1 MKRTL
6 LIGKQQQDVELHHLD
21 GATTLVWEG
30 QSHPIDILEMEP
42 GCYSILMDGRSVEVR
57 LDLGKSPDAEAHA
70 YRAMLYDGAYEF
82 ALVDPRRALLSGK
95 GAAGGSGGVV
105 ASPMPGK
112 IVKLLVNV
120 GDSVQEGQTLLV
132 MEAMKMQNEL
142 KTSTAGVVKTVHV
155 QEGAT
160 VETGAAL
167 VTVAAPGLWLETHK
181 KLELP
186 DSSIDSSLVI
196 EV

>member
-6 LIGKQQQDVELHHLD
+6 LLGKESLEVELLRQD
-21 GATTLVWEG
+21 GETTLVWEG
-30 QSHPIDILEMEP
+30 QRHPIDLLEVEP
-42 GCYSILMDGRSVEVR
+42 GCFSILLEGRSVEVR
-57 LDLGKSPDAEAHA
+57 LDLAKSADPDAHA

-82 ALVDPRRALLSGK
+82 ALVDPRRALLAASGS
-95 GAAGGSGGVV
+95 AAGSGGLL

-112 IVKLLVNV
+112 IVKVLVQP
-120 GDSVQEGQTLLV
+120 GELVQEGQTLLV

-142 KTSTAGVVKTVHV
+142 KTTTAGTVITVHV

-167 VTVAAPGLWLETHK
+167 ITVAAPEA
-181 KLELP
+181 
-186 DSSIDSSLVI
+186 
-196 EV
+196 

>member
-1 MKRTL
+1 MKRS
-6 LIGKQQQDVELHHLD
+6 LILGKDTQEVELSHQD
-21 GATTLVWEG
+21 GVTTLVWEG
-30 QSHPIDILEMEP
+30 QSHPIDILELEP

-57 LDLGKSPDAEAHA
+57 LDQAKSPDPEAHA

-82 ALVDPRRALLSGK
+82 SLVDPRRALLSGTG
-95 GAAGGSGGVV
+95 GAGAGGGLL

-112 IVKLLVNV
+112 IVKLLVKV
-120 GDSVQEGQTLLV
+120 GDQVQEGQTLLV

-142 KTSTAGVVKTVHV
+142 KTNTTGTVATVHV

-167 VTVAAPGLWLETHK
+167 ITVVAPEG
-181 KLELP
+181 
-186 DSSIDSSLVI
+186 
-196 EV
+196 

>member
-6 LIGKQQQDVELHHLD
+6 LLGKDSHDVELLHQD
-21 GATTLVWEG
+21 GVTTLVWEG
-30 QSHPIDILEMEP
+30 QSHPIDILELEP

-57 LDLGKSPDAEAHA
+57 LDGAKSPDPEAHA

-82 ALVDPRRALLSGK
+82 ALVDPRRALLAG
-95 GAAGGSGGVV
+95 AGGAGAGGGVLN
-105 ASPMPGK
+105 SPMPGK
-112 IVKLLVNV
+112 IVKLLVKV
-120 GDSVQEGQTLLV
+120 GDLVQEGQTLLV

-142 KTSTAGVVKTVHV
+142 KTSTAGTVSQIHV

-167 VTVAAPGLWLETHK
+167 VLVVAPEA
-181 KLELP
+181 
-186 DSSIDSSLVI
+186 
-196 EV
+196 

>member
-6 LIGKQQQDVELHHLD
+6 ILGKDSHDVELLHQD
-21 GATTLVWEG
+21 GVTTLTWEG
-30 QSHPIDILEMEP
+30 QGHPIDILELEP

-57 LDLGKSPDAEAHA
+57 LDRAKSPDPDTHA

-82 ALVDPRRALLSGK
+82 ALVDPRRALL
-95 GAAGGSGGVV
+95 AGSGGAGAGGGVLS
-105 ASPMPGK
+105 SPMPGK
-112 IVKLLVNV
+112 IVKLLVKP
-120 GDSVQEGQTLLV
+120 GDPVQEGQTLLV

-142 KTSTAGVVKTVHV
+142 KTTTSGTVTTVHV

-167 VTVAAPGLWLETHK
+167 ITVVAPEA
-181 KLELP
+181 
-186 DSSIDSSLVI
+186 
-196 EV
+196 

>member
-6 LIGKQQQDVELHHLD
+6 ILGKESRDVELLHQD
-21 GATTLVWEG
+21 GVTTLVWEG

-42 GCYSILMDGRSVEVR
+42 GCYSILMEGRSVEVR
-57 LDLGKSPDAEAHA
+57 LDAARSLDPEAHA

-82 ALVDPRRALLSGK
+82 ALVDPRRALLAGG
-95 GAAGGSGGVV
+95 GAAGSGGGIL

-112 IVKLLVNV
+112 IVKLLVQV
-120 GDSVQEGQTLLV
+120 GDAVQEGQTLLV

-142 KTSTAGVVKTVHV
+142 KTNTTGTVTAIHV

-160 VETGAAL
+160 VETGMVL
-167 VTVAAPGLWLETHK
+167 ITVVAPEA
-181 KLELP
+181 
-186 DSSIDSSLVI
+186 
-196 EV
+196 

>member
-6 LIGKQQQDVELHHLD
+6 LLGKESHDVELLHQD
-21 GATTLVWEG
+21 GVTTLIWEG
-30 QSHPIDILEMEP
+30 QSQPVDILELEP
-42 GCYSILMDGRSVEVR
+42 GCYSILLDGRSVEVR
-57 LDLGKSPDAEAHA
+57 LDAAKSPDPETHA

-82 ALVDPRRALLSGK
+82 ALVDPRRALLSASG
-95 GAAGGSGGVV
+95 GAGAGGGIL

-112 IVKLLVNV
+112 IVKLLVKA
-120 GDSVQEGQTLLV
+120 GDAVQEGQTLLV

-142 KTSTAGVVKTVHV
+142 KTNTTGTVATVHV

-167 VTVAAPGLWLETHK
+167 ITVVAP
-181 KLELP
+181 
-186 DSSIDSSLVI
+186 